1 MRTTANGTRLRA
13 IPAVLGFVAAVCA
26 ILIFGWIA
34 TEVLRGQT
42 HAFDDAVRG
51 FVHSW
56 ASPWLTRVMEAFTFI
71 GSAPTLMTVVA
82 VLALV
87 LWRMR
92 QRRHAILLVLGTAGG
107 NILMEVLKHAF
118 RRPRPVP
125 FFGLPTPDSWSFPS
139 GHALNSFCVYV
150 LAAALISRRMRSEA
164 SRVACWCFAVIM
176 AVMPGISR
184 IYLGVHYPSDVL
196 AGYVAATAWLCGLLA
211 ALTRRSRDELRAGE
225 NACSTSDQEQ

>member
-1 MRTTANGTRLRA
+1 MRITANGGTRVRA
-13 IPAVLGFVAAVCA
+13 IPAVLGFGAAVCA

-42 HAFDDAVRG
+42 NAFDDAVRG

-71 GSAPTLMTVVA
+71 GSTAILITVVA
-82 VLALV
+82 VLALI

-92 QRRHAILLVLGTAGG
+92 RRRHAILLVLGAAGG
-107 NILMEVLKHAF
+107 NILMEILKQVF

-150 LAAALISRRMRSEA
+150 LAAALISRQVRSEA
-164 SRVACWCFAVIM
+164 GRIACWSVAVIL

-211 ALTRRSRDELRAGE
+211 ALRRRSSKAAR
-225 NACSTSDQEQ
+225 

>member
-1 MRTTANGTRLRA
+1 MKVSGNGTRLRP
-13 IPAVLGFVAAVCA
+13 IPAVLGFGAAVCA

-42 HAFDDAVRG
+42 RLFDTAVCSY
-51 FVHSW
+51 VHSW

-71 GSAPTLMTVVA
+71 GSTPTLITVVA
-82 VLALV
+82 VLALI

-107 NILMEVLKHAF
+107 NILMEILKHVF

-125 FFGLPTPDSWSFPS
+125 YFGLATPDSWSFPS

-150 LAAALISRRMRSEA
+150 LAAALISRQVRSEA
-164 SRVACWCFAVIM
+164 GRVACWCIAIIM

-211 ALTRRSRDELRAGE
+211 ALRRRRRDA
-225 NACSTSDQEQ
+225 AH